1 MNLFKGALFGFIL
14 AIAVPAAAQNA
25 SPAQRGENS
34 QGSTD
39 QGRRETVLDARPLDR
54 IQSRIASRIQNRITS
69 RGEYISPLKQGNRAS
84 KSPEQ

>member
-1 MNLFKGALFGFIL
+1 MNLFKGALFGFML

-54 IQSRIASRIQNRITS
+54 IQS
-69 RGEYISPLKQGNRAS
+69 
-84 KSPEQ
+84 